1 MQVLGDNV
9 FIQPLHVELLLGIR
23 FGTKQSKGNVPAL
36 LDLEGIGE
44 ELSKREWLKV
54 EGVAL

>member
-1 MQVLGDNV
+1 MYSFNHCMLSFYLGLDLV
-9 FIQPLHVELLLGIR
+9 
-23 FGTKQSKGNVPAL
+23 QSKGNVPAL